1 MCSGGGAGPK
11 VVGGIG
17 FCRDKGRRLRLL
29 LHHGVTAVV
38 RRRASFSDKKGD
50 REGERG
56 RERER
61 EREREKFIDNPIDD

>member
-1 MCSGGGAGPK
+1 
-11 VVGGIG
+11 VGGIG

-50 REGERG
+50 REGER
-56 RERER
+56 ER
-61 EREREKFIDNPIDD
+61 EREREKFIDDQIDD